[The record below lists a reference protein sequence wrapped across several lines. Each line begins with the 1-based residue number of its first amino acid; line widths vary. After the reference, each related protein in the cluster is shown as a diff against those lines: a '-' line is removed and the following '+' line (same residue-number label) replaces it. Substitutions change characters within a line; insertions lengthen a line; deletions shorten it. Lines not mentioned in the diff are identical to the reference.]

1 MRITL
6 SDLTLQR
13 RYAVWMPRFR
23 HVFRQTFLRQ
33 TCFRFLLPSPGSSP
47 ASPFSERRFSSAP
60 LIFWLLHL
68 LLERRRLE
76 LPSVLISPCSL
87 SSAQQCS
94 LAGAFPSS
102 PCAGEMQGRK
112 DPSAKLQHLDSGQW
126 VTVDVVGSDGLAV
139 VQYRGAPWVAR
150 PEGNEP
156 LTPGRW
162 TIARVDGTQLVLG
175 RRF

>member
-1 MRITL
+1 MF
-6 SDLTLQR
+6 S
-13 RYAVWMPRFR
+13 V
-23 HVFRQTFLRQ
+23 
-33 TCFRFLLPSPGSSP
+33 SP
-47 ASPFSERRFSSAP
+47 AIAW
-60 LIFWLLHL
+60 LIAGIAVLGAEIFLGTAYLLVVAFAFGATAAGAAVGL
-68 LLERRRLE
+68 DFTMQL
-76 LPSVLISPCSL
+76 VVC
-87 SSAQQCS
+87 AAV
-94 LAGAFPSS
+94 LAGGCLSVIAV
-102 PCAGEMQGRK
+102 RR
-112 DPSAKLQHLDSGQW
+112 PSAKLQHLDSGQW

>member
-1 MRITL
+1 MF
-6 SDLTLQR
+6 S
-13 RYAVWMPRFR
+13 V
-23 HVFRQTFLRQ
+23 
-33 TCFRFLLPSPGSSP
+33 SP
-47 ASPFSERRFSSAP
+47 AIAW
-60 LIFWLLHL
+60 LIAGIAVLGAEIFLGTAYLLVVAFAFAVGL
-68 LLERRRLE
+68 DFTMQLVVCAAVLAGGCLSVIAVRRRN
-76 LPSVLISPCSL
+76 
-87 SSAQQCS
+87 A
-94 LAGAFPSS
+94 
-102 PCAGEMQGRK
+102 GRK

>member
-1 MRITL
+1 MF
-6 SDLTLQR
+6 S
-13 RYAVWMPRFR
+13 V
-23 HVFRQTFLRQ
+23 
-33 TCFRFLLPSPGSSP
+33 SP
-47 ASPFSERRFSSAP
+47 AIAW
-60 LIFWLLHL
+60 LIAGIAVLGAEIFLGTAYLLVVAFAFGATAAGAAVGL
-68 LLERRRLE
+68 DFTMQL
-76 LPSVLISPCSL
+76 VVC
-87 SSAQQCS
+87 AAV
-94 LAGAFPSS
+94 LAGGCLSVIAVLRRN
-102 PCAGEMQGRK
+102 AGRK